1 MPHHLPTRASGILL
15 HPTSFPGPFGIGDLG
30 RRAHDFVT
38 WLAQARQPLWQV
50 LPLGPTGFGD
60 SPYQCFSAFAGNPLL
75 IDLEALQAQGLLTHQ
90 DIAPPPFPLDR
101 VDYGWVIS
109 WKTGVLRKAFQRF
122 AATSPPEAFLS
133 FQQREAFWLDDYALF
148 MALKEAH
155 HGQPWFSWPP
165 AWRDRTPAALDQA
178 RHELADAIQYHAF
191 VQWVFFRQWQ
201 ALKKHANDH
210 GIRII
215 GDIPLYVAMD
225 SADAWAR
232 RELFLFDEDA
242 RPLVVAGV
250 PPDYFSPTG
259 QLWGNPIYNWDKMAQ
274 QGYDWWIQR
283 FRANLRLYDILRLDH
298 FRGFYN
304 YWAVPGDAKTAVHG
318 EWRDG
323 PREHFFDTVQA
334 ALGELP
340 LIAEDLGEPHPGVY
354 ALRDHY
360 GFPGMKILQFAWASD
375 AHDPFLPHNYDK
387 NSVVYTGTHDNDTT
401 RGWFEKASPREQDYV
416 RRYLRVDGHDIAWDF
431 IRLAMMSVARM
442 AIIPMQDAMNLGS
455 EARMNTPARAEGNWA
470 WRYRQEQLTPGI
482 QEGLA
487 ELARLYGRS
496 LEAEDDERGNA
507 DSH

>member
-1 MPHHLPTRASGILL
+1 MTPMLPARASGILL

-30 RRAHDFVT
+30 RSAHDFVT
-38 WLAQARQPLWQV
+38 WLAQAQQQLWQV

-75 IDLEALQAQGLLTHQ
+75 IDLEALHAQGLLTYQ
-90 DIAPPPFPLDR
+90 DMAPPPFPLER
-101 VDYGWVIS
+101 IDYGWVIS
-109 WKTGVLRKAFQRF
+109 WKTRILRKAFHRF
-122 AATSPPEAFLS
+122 AATPPPEAFLA
-133 FQQREAFWLDDYALF
+133 FQQQEAFWLDDYTLF

-155 HGQPWFSWPP
+155 HGRPWFSWPP
-165 AWRDRTPAALDQA
+165 AWRDRDPATLDQA
-178 RHELADAIQYHAF
+178 RRELADAIQYHAF
-191 VQWVFFRQWQ
+191 VQWVFFQQWQ

-232 RELFLFDEDA
+232 RDLFLFDENA

-259 QLWGNPIYNWDKMAQ
+259 QLWGNPIYNWEKMAQ

-304 YWAVPGDAKTAVHG
+304 YWAVPGDAETAVHG

-334 ALGELP
+334 TLGELP

-387 NSVVYTGTHDNDTT
+387 NCVVYTGTHDNDTT
-401 RGWFEKASPREQDYV
+401 RGWFEKASPQEQDYV

-431 IRLAMMSVARM
+431 IRLAMMSVARL

-470 WRYRQEQLTPGI
+470 WRYRQDQLTPGI

-496 LEAEDDERGNA
+496 SEADKEVP
-507 DSH
+507 